1 MQDEDRHAALAMTH
15 FYFAS
20 GQSELLPSL
29 LFVTLHAAALVFLA
43 ASAMTLLVAA
53 DFLFFRGI
61 HPRAEQFFQKF
72 HRCLPSL
79 RRRIVSPAAVYKILR
94 TGVPG
99 I

>member
-20 GQSELLPSL
+20 GQAELLPSL

-43 ASAMTLLVAA
+43 APAMTLLVAA

-61 HPRAEQFFQKF
+61 PTRTEQLFQKF

-79 RRRIVSPAAVYKILR
+79 RCRVVSPAAV
-94 TGVPG
+94 
-99 I
+99 